1 MTFLDAIAL
10 RPGRRLPLI
19 LQTEATECGLVC
31 LAMIAG
37 YHGHRVDML
46 DLRRRYSVS
55 LKGIALKQLIS
66 NARQLQ
72 LGARAITLDVNALD
86 QLKLPCILHWNFN
99 HFVVLKSI
107 DRQGVTVH
115 DPARGLRRVSHEGL
129 SESFTGIALELW
141 PDTGFEQQE
150 SKPRIKL
157 MDMMGRISGLY
168 RSLLQV
174 LLLALTLEAFS
185 LVSPFLLQWTIDNV
199 IVSADHDLL
208 STLILGFALLL
219 LMQQAVSGVRTWVMM
234 HLSTLLAVQWRANVF
249 SHLLRLPIH
258 YFEKRYLGDVMSR
271 FGAVDTIQ
279 QTLTAAFLSA
289 ILDGLV
295 SVITLAMML
304 LYSPTLAAI
313 AIVTMVLY
321 TLGRCLWYRPL
332 RNASEEQII
341 HAARQQ
347 SHFLETVRGI
357 RPLKLFQRQEER
369 RSAWLG
375 LLVEQIN
382 AGLRTQKLRLLY
394 QQLNGVLFGIENLLV
409 IWLGASMVMNGQFSV
424 GLLIA
429 FIAYKTQFD
438 ARVGNLIDKFFELRM
453 LQLQGE
459 RLADI
464 VLHPPE
470 ETQCRVD
477 PERLVEGEADIE
489 IQGLHYRYA
498 EHEPWVLE
506 DLDLRIGAGESV
518 AIVGPSGCGKSTLMN
533 VMLGILPVTQGQV
546 RIAGVELE
554 QLGVDGLRQLVGAV
568 TQDDVLFAGSLRDN
582 ISFFDLDVDQA
593 WLFECAR
600 VASIHNDI
608 QAMPMG
614 YNTLVGDMGTVL
626 SGGQK
631 QRVLLARA
639 LYKRPRILLL
649 DEATSHL
656 DIACEQRVNQ
666 AIQGL
671 RITRIMVAHRPETI
685 ASADR
690 VIRLLAGR
698 VRDKAPERLESEA
711 VPERFAPAVKQD
723 MA

>member
-10 RPGRRLPLI
+10 RPGRRLPVV
-19 LQTEATECGLVC
+19 LQTEATECGLAC

-46 DLRRRYSVS
+46 DLRRRCSVS
-55 LKGIALKQLIS
+55 LKGIALKQLINS
-66 NARQLQ
+66 AQQLQ
-72 LGARAITLDVNALD
+72 LGARAVTLDVDGLG

-99 HFVVLKSI
+99 HFVVLKSV
-107 DRQGVTVH
+107 DRQGVVVH
-115 DPARGLRRVSHEGL
+115 DPARGLRRINDEGL
-129 SESFTGIALELW
+129 SQSFTGVALELW
-141 PDTGFEQQE
+141 PDSGFELQE
-150 SKPRIKL
+150 DKPRIKL
-157 MDMMGRISGLY
+157 LNMMGRISGLY
-168 RSLLQV
+168 RSLVQV
-174 LLLALTLEAFS
+174 LLLALTLEVFS
-185 LVSPFLLQWTIDNV
+185 LITPFLLQWTIDNV
-199 IVSADHDLL
+199 IISADHDLL
-208 STLILGFALLL
+208 STLVLGFTLLL
-219 LMQQAVSGVRTWVMM
+219 LMQQAVSGVRAWVMM
-234 HLSTLLAVQWRANVF
+234 HLSTLLSVQWRANVF
-249 SHLLRLPIH
+249 SHLLRLPSQ
-258 YFEKRYLGDVMSR
+258 YFEKRYLGDVVSR

-289 ILDGLV
+289 ILDGLM
-295 SVITLAMML
+295 SVATLAMML
-304 LYSPTLAAI
+304 LYSPALAAI
-313 AIVTMVLY
+313 AIATMLLY
-321 TLGRCLWYRPL
+321 AVGRCLWYRPL
-332 RNASEEQII
+332 RNATEEQII

-394 QQLNGVLFGIENLLV
+394 QQLNGLLFGIESLLV
-409 IWLGASMVMNGQFSV
+409 IWFGASMVIDGQFSV

-438 ARVGNLIDKFFELRM
+438 TRVGNLIDKFFELRM

-470 ETQCRVD
+470 TSVSSVD
-477 PERLVEGEADIE
+477 LQTLMDCDASIE

-498 EHEPWVLE
+498 EQEPWVL
-506 DLDLRIGAGESV
+506 DNLDLHIATGESV

-533 VMLGILPVTQGQV
+533 VMLGILPATRGQI
-546 RIAGVELE
+546 RIAGIEMA
-554 QLGVDGLRQLVGAV
+554 QLGLDGLRQLVGTV

-582 ISFFDLDVDQA
+582 ISFFDLNVDQS
-593 WLFECAR
+593 WLIECAR
-600 VASIHNDI
+600 IASIHSDI

-639 LYKRPRILLL
+639 LYKKPRILFL

-656 DIACEQRVNQ
+656 DVACEQRVNQ

-690 VIRLLAGR
+690 VIRILAGR
-698 VRDKAPERLESEA
+698 VVHDDADGPTNSAHTANTSPEM
-711 VPERFAPAVKQD
+711 KQSQV
-723 MA
+723 